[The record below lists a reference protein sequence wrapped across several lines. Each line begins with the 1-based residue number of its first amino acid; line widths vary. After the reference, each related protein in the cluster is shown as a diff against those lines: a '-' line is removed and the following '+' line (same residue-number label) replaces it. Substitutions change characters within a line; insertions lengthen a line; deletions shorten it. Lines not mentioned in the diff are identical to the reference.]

1 MYSVKYSFG
10 ECFKIKKF
18 LKLSFAKEFCKTKQ
32 NSQLFLDKPIYQG
45 WIYKKGQYNTKR
57 QLRFVVL
64 TKQRLIY
71 YDVKEDTTLIE
82 CGDIELLYIKNIFQ
96 YKNKISKFTF
106 IYKNREYDFKVYND
120 SSDKWVSMI
129 TDIRAILHKHIFQK

>member
-1 MYSVKYSFG
+1 M
-10 ECFKIKKF
+10 
-18 LKLSFAKEFCKTKQ
+18 KQ
-32 NSQLFLDKPIYQG
+32 NSQLFLEKPIYQG

-57 QLRFVVL
+57 QLRFLVL

-71 YDVKEDTTLIE
+71 YDVKQDTSLIE
-82 CGDIELLYIKNIFQ
+82 CGDIELLYTKNIFQ

-129 TDIRAILHKHIFQK
+129 TDRRNILHRHIYQK